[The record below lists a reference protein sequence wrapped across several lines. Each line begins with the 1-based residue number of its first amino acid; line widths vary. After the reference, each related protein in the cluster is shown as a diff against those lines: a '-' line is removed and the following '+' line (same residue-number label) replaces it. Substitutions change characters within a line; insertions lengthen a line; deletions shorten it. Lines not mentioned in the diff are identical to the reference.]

1 MIANTH
7 PNYYMIYA
15 GPWKTAS
22 QHCVIGHELCC
33 DILLI
38 QAHRIKKKE
47 YTLTIGLPLLIFFFQ
62 EGLVEEKG
70 RNAFVFTGKYMYIS

>member
-22 QHCVIGHELCC
+22 QHCVIGHELCG

-38 QAHRIKKKE
+38 LAHRIKKKE
-47 YTLTIGLPLLIFFFQ
+47 YTLTIGLPLLIFFSK
-62 EGLVEEKG
+62 KG
-70 RNAFVFTGKYMYIS
+70 W

>member
-1 MIANTH
+1 MQAHEKLPAN
-7 PNYYMIYA
+7 IVWLA
-15 GPWKTAS
+15 
-22 QHCVIGHELCC
+22 IGHELCG

-38 QAHRIKKKE
+38 LAHRIKKKE